1 MQYSDLS
8 RPAVGALP
16 VYQPGKPIELI
27 CRQYGMRPESVVKL
41 ASNENPLG
49 PPAASVEAMRASA
62 TAMEFY
68 PDNSGHA
75 LVQAI
80 AARFGFPADGITL
93 AAGSN
98 EIFYLLCD
106 VFGGLG
112 TEVVIGEYAFVS
124 YRIAAMLTAATVVST
139 PMPGLVHDLDA
150 MLAAVTDRTRLVFLP
165 NPNNPTGTA
174 VPVSEVEAFARALPE
189 HVIFCYDEAYAEY
202 EDAVLDLAGLL
213 QDGVKVI
220 TTRTF
225 SKIYALAGL
234 RIGYSLSHPALA
246 DLLNRVRPPF
256 NTSSIAQQAALAA
269 LADGTFVE
277 RSREVNAR
285 GRQQLETG
293 LSELGYSPFGAHGN
307 FLLIEVEDG
316 QHLSQTLLERGV
328 IVRPLAG
335 YGLPR
340 MVRISIGLESQNA
353 RLLEALK
360 A

>member
-1 MQYSDLS
+1 MQYSDLT
-8 RPAVGALP
+8 RPAVGTLP

-27 CRQYGMRPESVVKL
+27 CRQYGMRPETVVKL

-49 PPAASVEAMRASA
+49 PPAGSVEAMRNAAAS
-62 TAMEFY
+62 MEFY

-80 AARFGFPADGITL
+80 ADVFGFAPEGITL

-106 VFGGLG
+106 VFGGPG
-112 TEVVIGEYAFVS
+112 AEVVVGEFAFVS
-124 YRIAAMLTAATVVST
+124 YRIAAMLSGATVVAT
-139 PMPGLVHDLDA
+139 PMPDLKHDLDA
-150 MLAAVTDRTRLVFLP
+150 MLEAVTERTRLVFLP

-174 VPVSEVEAFARALPE
+174 LPVSEVEAFARALPG

-202 EDAVLDLAGLL
+202 EGASLDLAGLL
-213 QDGVKVI
+213 RDGVKIVA
-220 TTRTF
+220 TRTF

-234 RIGYSLSHPALA
+234 RIGYALSDPALA
-246 DLLNRVRPPF
+246 GLLNQVRPPF
-256 NTSSIAQQAALAA
+256 NTSSMAQQAALAA
-269 LADGTFVE
+269 LRDEAFVQ
-277 RSREVNAR
+277 RSRDVNER

-293 LSELGYSPFGAHGN
+293 LRELGHTPFGDHGN

-316 QHLSQTLLERGV
+316 QHLSQSLLERGV

-340 MVRISIGLESQNA
+340 MVRVSIGLEAQNA

-360 A
+360 P

>member
-1 MQYSDLS
+1 MQYSDLI
-8 RPAVGALP
+8 RPAVGTLP
-16 VYQPGKPIELI
+16 VYQPGKPVELI

-49 PPAASVEAMRASA
+49 PPPGSVAAMRMAA

-80 AARFGFPADGITL
+80 AARKGFAADGITL

-106 VFGGLG
+106 VFGGPG
-112 TEVVIGEYAFVS
+112 AEVVVGEYAFVS
-124 YRIAAMLTAATVVST
+124 YRIAAMLSGATVVAT

-150 MLAAVTDRTRLVFLP
+150 MLAAVTERTRLVFLP

-174 VPVSEVEAFARALPE
+174 LPVSEVEAFARALPE

-213 QDGVKVI
+213 SDGVKVI
-220 TTRTF
+220 ATRTF

-234 RIGYSLSHPALA
+234 RIGYALSHPGLA

-256 NTSSIAQQAALAA
+256 NTSSMAQQAAVAA
-269 LADGTFVE
+269 LADETFVA
-277 RSREVNAR
+277 RSRAVNER
-285 GRQQLETG
+285 GRHQLETG
-293 LSELGYSPFGAHGN
+293 LRALGYSPSGDQGN

-316 QHLSQTLLERGV
+316 QLFSQSLLEKGV